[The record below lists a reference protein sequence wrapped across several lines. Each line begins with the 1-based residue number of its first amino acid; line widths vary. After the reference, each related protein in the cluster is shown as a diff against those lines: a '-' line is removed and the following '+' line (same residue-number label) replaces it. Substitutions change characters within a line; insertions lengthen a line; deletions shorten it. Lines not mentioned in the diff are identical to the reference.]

1 MCGQVQLSGLHPRS
15 EELVELTRSYDRGRT
30 DGREMERAL
39 VADTRRLVQLQ
50 QDLDFEFVSDGALG
64 WQDPLRTL
72 AESLRGISF
81 ASGYSRWFDTNTFYK
96 KPVVTSEVS
105 PRSFDLRA
113 FLDNAWPAQGV
124 LWKVSLPGPYTF
136 SELSENSHYGN
147 KEELLFDVA
156 RAEREIV
163 RKLAQS
169 RVSLVQL
176 SEPCLV
182 YSPHREGVPSK
193 DELELAFEAIK
204 KVVEGGEAKVL
215 LETFFGNAEH
225 VLDDAL
231 ELPIRAVG
239 LDLYETDYS
248 SLSVKTGKDIVLGIV
263 DSRESHIESPEW
275 IVETA
280 RDFTRN
286 VAVHRISLAP
296 NSDLKFL
303 PRDVADRKI
312 RILAEAARTL
322 EL

>member
-15 EELVELTRSYDRGRT
+15 EELVELTRSFDRGRA
-30 DGREMERAL
+30 GRGEMEKAL
-39 VADTRRLVQLQ
+39 AVDTRMLVQLQ
-50 QDLDFEFVSDGALG
+50 QDLEFEFVSDGALG

-72 AESLRGISF
+72 AESFQGISF
-81 ASGYSRWFDTNTFYK
+81 GGGYSRWFDTNTFYK
-96 KPVVTSEVS
+96 KPVVTSEIS
-105 PRSFDLRA
+105 PRLFNVRA
-113 FLDNAWPAQGV
+113 FLENSWPPRGV
-124 LWKVSLPGPYTF
+124 QWKVSLPGPYTF

-147 KEELLFDVA
+147 KEELLFDLA

-163 RKLAQS
+163 RILVQS
-169 RVSLVQL
+169 GVSLVQL

-182 YSPHREGVPSK
+182 YSPHREDAPSK
-193 DELELAFEAIK
+193 DELGFAFEAIR
-204 KVVEGGEAKVL
+204 KVVEGVQATVL

-248 SLSVKTGKDIVLGIV
+248 NLSVKTGKDIVLGIV

-280 RDFTRN
+280 RDFMRN
-286 VAVHRISLAP
+286 VAGHRISLAP

-303 PRDVADRKI
+303 PRDVADMKVRV
-312 RILAEAARTL
+312 LAEAARTL